1 VERREIK
8 GATMDEEL
16 SEGIEA
22 GPNPIGI
29 RVIHFIVLKHLLST
43 LY

>member
-8 GATMDEEL
+8 SATMDEEL
-16 SEGIEA
+16 SEGIET

-29 RVIHFIVLKHLLST
+29 RMIYFIVMKHLLST